1 MPSGRLL
8 VRSTLEGDGGD
19 KYWLVNFPDLT
30 VQPFEPLNSE
40 QWFVDWSAVLSPDAR
55 YVVYER
61 SINQQYDHHTL
72 WLMDLATGETTQIF
86 DGYRSNGKPTWM
98 ADGRFLEFDNFE
110 TGLYTYDVQTGDL
123 NHIAV
128 DSEFSNASA
137 ISPSGDRI
145 AYNGGEPIEAGIS
158 CPVGLYTV
166 NTDGT
171 NETFL
176 EQGAMDWIFWSAD
189 GRLIY
194 YSLFGDR
201 ETCGYSQDPADSG
214 YRLYS
219 LDLATGQSST
229 IEDPGSNTQAWGS
242 SFLSPDGEFLTY
254 EFGGSL
260 KVIRTSDNSAIDFI
274 SWGHPAWTPD
284 SRYVASIPDS
294 GDWLLYDVMTG
305 ESTIITPDFPFSLP
319 TPVGWLP

>member
-1 MPSGRLL
+1 MPTGKLL
-8 VRSTLEGDGGD
+8 VYSNVGEDGG
-19 KYWLVNFPDLT
+19 KYSLIDFPGLT

-40 QWFVDWSAVLSPDAR
+40 QWFVDWSHVLSPDGR
-55 YVVYER
+55 YIAYDR
-61 SINQQYDHHTL
+61 SVNQEYDHHTL
-72 WLMDLATGETTQIF
+72 YVLDIATGETNQIF
-86 DGYRSNGKPTWM
+86 DGYQSNGIPNWT
-98 ADGRFLEFDNFE
+98 ADGRFLEFDNVT
-110 TGLYTYDVQTGDL
+110 TGFYIYDVQTGDL
-123 NHIAV
+123 SHSTVSSELV
-128 DSEFSNASA
+128 DASA

-145 AYNGGEPIEAGIS
+145 AYKGACPGYLIA
-158 CPVGLYTV
+158 CPVDLYVV
-166 NTDGT
+166 NTDGS
-171 NETFL
+171 NEKFL

-189 GRLIY
+189 ARLIY

-201 ETCGYSQDPADSG
+201 ETYGNSSGPADSG

-229 IEDPGSNTQAWGS
+229 IEEPGSNTEAWGS

-254 EFGGSL
+254 VFGGSL
-260 KVIRTSDNSAIDFI
+260 KVIRTSDNSTIDFI

-284 SRYVASIPDS
+284 SRYVASNQAT

-305 ESTIITPDFPFSLP
+305 ESTIITPDLPLSLP